1 MPEHSTQ
8 GTFEDQEQPV
18 YLVTNDYASLRK
30 WLNCCPKADTLSAY
44 SMTLE
49 RRVFLQLRC
58 KQWDCPHC
66 GPRRI
71 AHLTAKCVEAKPN
84 KFVTLTVNNSLYES
98 PREAYDKT
106 RKHVTTLTRTI
117 RQELGS
123 WEYMRVLEV
132 TRKGFPHYHL
142 IARGP
147 FVDQMWL
154 SARWQLLTGAKI
166 VDIRRIKKQ
175 VDAARYIMKYL
186 YKQKYIP
193 WTNRRVSWTR
203 GFFPD
208 PKEPA
213 PEKLNLID
221 VHREGM
227 WPASFFAVYHEGW
240 PIERLGPDMWA
251 FTGKTIEEKEDSEES
266 QAGHH

>member
-1 MPEHSTQ
+1 VTDNPNA
-8 GTFEDQEQPV
+8 GTFEDQDQNQ
-18 YLVTNDYASLRK
+18 YLITNDYPSLRR

-44 SMTLE
+44 SLALQ

-84 KFVTLTVNNSLYES
+84 KFVTLTVNNSLYVT

-106 RKHVTTLTRTI
+106 RRHVTTLTRTI
-117 RQELGS
+117 RHELGE
-123 WEYMRVLEV
+123 WEYLRVLEV
-132 TRKGFPHYHL
+132 TKKGWPHYHM

-147 FVDQMWL
+147 FVDQQWL
-154 SARWQLLTGAKI
+154 SAKWQLLTGAKI

-186 YKQKYIP
+186 YKQKYVP

-203 GFFPD
+203 GFFP
-208 PKEPA
+208 PSQTEP
-213 PEKLNLID
+213 PPSLLLEEL
-221 VHREGM
+221 HREGM
-227 WPASFFAVYHEGW
+227 WPPSFFAVYHNGQ
-240 PIERLGPDMWA
+240 PIHRIGPDMW
-251 FTGKTIEEKEDSEES
+251 TLTR
-266 QAGHH
+266 AGE